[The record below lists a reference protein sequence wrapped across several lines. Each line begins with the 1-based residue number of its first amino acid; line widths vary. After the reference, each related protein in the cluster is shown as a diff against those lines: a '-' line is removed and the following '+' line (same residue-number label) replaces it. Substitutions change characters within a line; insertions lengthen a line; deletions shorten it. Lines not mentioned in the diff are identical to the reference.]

1 MPMTD
6 KSGEPRKG
14 ELPGTLQRS
23 PKEAQ
28 ETFAKAHDS
37 AVETYGE
44 GERAH
49 RTAYSALKHKFE
61 KRGDRW
67 VPKGHKGPSDPRAKN
82 PDARRGKGKSFG
94 GVDVEGSS
102 KRELYERAAGL
113 DVQGRSKMTK
123 EELAEAIA
131 RKQD

>member
-1 MPMTD
+1 MPMTT
-6 KSGEPRKG
+6 KSGEPIKD
-14 ELPGTLQRS
+14 ELPGTIQRS
-23 PKEAQ
+23 PAEAQ

-44 GERAH
+44 GQRAH

-61 KRGDRW
+61 KRGDHW
-67 VPKGHKGPSDPRAKN
+67 EPKRRKGPSDPRAKN
-82 PDARRGKGKSFG
+82 PQARKGKGKSFG

-102 KRELYERAAGL
+102 KKELYDRAAGL
-113 DVQGRSKMTK
+113 DVQGRSKMSK

>member
-1 MPMTD
+1 MPMTT
-6 KSGEPRKG
+6 KSGKPIKD
-14 ELPGTLQRS
+14 ELPGTIQRS

-44 GERAH
+44 DRQRAH

-61 KRGDRW
+61 SAATTG
-67 VPKGHKGPSDPRAKN
+67 S
-82 PDARRGKGKSFG
+82 RRGTGAVRPAG
-94 GVDVEGSS
+94 QEPRRPQRQGQELRRRGRRGQQQEGAL
-102 KRELYERAAGL
+102 RPRRLL
-113 DVQGRSKMTK
+113 DVQGRSKMNK